1 MPERQ
6 GPCPEIG
13 EKEKFVKIEII
24 CLRSE
29 SMGRK
34 KRVILFVFLVCI
46 TWGTI
51 VLCFCYYKIQGT
63 QQVLQIYL

>member
-13 EKEKFVKIEII
+13 EKEKFVKMEII

-46 TWGTI
+46 TWADI
-51 VLCFCYYKIQGT
+51 CYYTIFWKQPNF
-63 QQVLQIYL
+63 

>member
-1 MPERQ
+1 MYERQ

-34 KRVILFVFLVCI
+34 KKKDSDI
-46 TWGTI
+46 
-51 VLCFCYYKIQGT
+51 CYYTIF
-63 QQVLQIYL
+63 